1 MKNNTDYVK
10 RKMRGKRMENLDVET
25 IRAAVNGEK
34 EALMKVLEYYGPY
47 IEEQAMI
54 EVQQPDG
61 SIRKEL
67 DEDLKES
74 LIVALLEAIPEFEL
88 PKDEEQ

>member
-1 MKNNTDYVK
+1 
-10 RKMRGKRMENLDVET
+10 MRGGMMESLDTEI
-25 IRAAVNGEK
+25 IRAAVKGEK

-47 IEEQAMI
+47 IDEQATI

-74 LIVALLEAIPEFEL
+74 LIVALLEAIPQFEL
-88 PKDEEQ
+88 PEDEEE

>member
-1 MKNNTDYVK
+1 
-10 RKMRGKRMENLDVET
+10 MRGGMMESLDTEI
-25 IRAAVNGEK
+25 IRAAVKGKK

-47 IEEQAMI
+47 IDEQAMI

-74 LIVALLEAIPEFEL
+74 LIVALLEAIPQFEL
-88 PKDEEQ
+88 PEDEEE